1 MLEVE
6 LVDNH
11 LAHIINHSVQSDK
24 FQNPGVVKNRS
35 AASLEKT
42 LDPEN

>member
-11 LAHIINHSVQSDK
+11 LAHIINHSVESDK
-24 FQNPGVVKNRS
+24 FRNPEVVKNRS
-35 AASLEKT
+35 AASMEKT